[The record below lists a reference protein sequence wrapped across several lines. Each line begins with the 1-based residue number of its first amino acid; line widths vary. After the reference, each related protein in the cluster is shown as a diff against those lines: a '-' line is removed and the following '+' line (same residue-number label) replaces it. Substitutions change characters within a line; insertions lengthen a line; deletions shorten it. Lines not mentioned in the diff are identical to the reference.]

1 MCFYDAA
8 GRITGHFGI
17 QRDVSDRVE
26 ALEEL
31 EQSRAELRPLAAR
44 LQATREEERTRMA
57 REIHDELGQAL
68 TALKLDVAWL
78 ESRQSRTDSGIFRL
92 GDASLAD
99 RVDQTMQI
107 VRRIASE
114 LRPSVLDQLGLEAA
128 IESLV
133 RETTQ
138 RTGIAVCFH
147 ADDFP
152 RLPDEIASHA
162 FRIIQEALRRIV
174 EADAG
179 MVISGEADGAAA
191 LLAGLETSATDLVLL
206 DVSMPGGLFLDTL
219 RELRTRHPT
228 IRVLALSVHPEDEW
242 AVRALRAGASGY
254 LTKDHSPDQ
263 LLDAIR
269 RVYRGGKYVS
279 PTLAEQLAKHLDAGG
294 QRPPHELLSD
304 REFEVMRR
312 LGSGLTVSQIAS
324 ELALSAKTVSTYR
337 ARILEK
343 MAVSTNADLVR
354 YAARYGL
361 IA

>member
-1 MCFYDAA
+1 MSRPTA
-8 GRITGHFGI
+8 RI
-17 QRDVSDRVE
+17 R
-26 ALEEL
+26 
-31 EQSRAELRPLAAR
+31 
-44 LQATREEERTRMA
+44 
-57 REIHDELGQAL
+57 
-68 TALKLDVAWL
+68 
-78 ESRQSRTDSGIFRL
+78 IFI
-92 GDASLAD
+92 AD
-99 RVDQTMQI
+99 DHPI
-107 VRRIASE
+107 VR
-114 LRPSVLDQLGLEAA
+114 QG
-128 IESLV
+128 
-133 RETTQ
+133 
-138 RTGIAVCFH
+138 
-147 ADDFP
+147 
-152 RLPDEIASHA
+152 
-162 FRIIQEALRRIV
+162 LRRIV

-179 MVISGEADGAAA
+179 MVISGEADAAAA
-191 LLAGLETSATDLVLL
+191 LLTGLEASATDLVLL

-279 PTLAEQLAKHLDAGG
+279 PTLAEQLATQLDGGG

-324 ELALSAKTVSTYR
+324 ELAISAKTVSTYR
-337 ARILEK
+337 TRILEK
-343 MAVSTNADLVR
+343 MAVATNADLVR